1 MKLIEALRL
10 LHRAYKYKKNDKGE
24 IAYLKSTIK
33 KGDTVF
39 DIGAHKAGYLYFI
52 LKQVGKQ
59 GKVVGFEPQT
69 NLFNYLIKIKQ
80 LFDWKNVTIEN
91 LALSNTTGHSNLY
104 FPTDAVGKS
113 SSPSATILHHE
124 NDAAFTTIEQVSIA
138 TLDAYCTQNNLIPQ
152 FLKIDVEGNELN
164 VFKGAATTLAKF
176 KPKIIVE
183 IEARHIGQE
192 KVIETIKFLQSLG
205 YQGKIIDG
213 YNYIPLSQFTFEKY
227 QNLNNKKGYCNNFIF
242 E

>member
-1 MKLIEALRL
+1 M
-10 LHRAYKYKKNDKGE
+10 
-24 IAYLKSTIK
+24 
-33 KGDTVF
+33 
-39 DIGAHKAGYLYFI
+39 
-52 LKQVGKQ
+52 
-59 GKVVGFEPQT
+59 
-69 NLFNYLIKIKQ
+69 
-80 LFDWKNVTIEN
+80 FDWKNVTIEN

>member
-1 MKLIEALRL
+1 MKIIETVRL

-24 IAYLKSTIK
+24 IAYLKSSIK

-52 LKQVGKQ
+52 FKQVGEK

-80 LFDWKNVTIEN
+80 LFGWKNVTIEN
-91 LALSNTTGHSNLY
+91 LALSNSAGYSNLY
-104 FPTDAVGKS
+104 FPKHAAGKS
-113 SSPSATILHHE
+113 SSPSATILAPD
-124 NDAAFTTIEQVSIA
+124 NGDAFTTIEQVSIA
-138 TLDAYCTQNNLIPQ
+138 TLDAYCSQHHLVPQ

-164 VFKGAATTLAKF
+164 VFKGAASILSKF

-192 KVIETIKFLQSLG
+192 KVMETIHFLQSLG

-213 YNYIPLSQFTFEKY
+213 YNYIPLAQFTFEKY
-227 QNLNNKKGYCNNFIF
+227 QNLNHKKGYCNNFIF